1 MTSNC
6 PILSIIVAAPPDQE
20 ILPSIESLRVL
31 DVPEDFVEMIITR
44 GRMPSI
50 QRNVAVKHASG
61 QWLYFLDDDSI
72 LTPQSWE
79 RVMDWLG
86 KSDAEVVG
94 GPNLCPEDAS
104 FVQTIFEVLLGS
116 ALTFV
121 STSLILSIDADT
133 SSDGFMSLLFKRS
146 TTFVALSW

>member
-31 DVPEDFVEMIITR
+31 DVPEDFAEMIITR

-50 QRNVAVKHASG
+50 QRNVAVRHASG

-86 KSDAEVVG
+86 KSD
-94 GPNLCPEDAS
+94 S
-104 FVQTIFEVLLGS
+104 
-116 ALTFV
+116 
-121 STSLILSIDADT
+121 
-133 SSDGFMSLLFKRS
+133 
-146 TTFVALSW
+146 